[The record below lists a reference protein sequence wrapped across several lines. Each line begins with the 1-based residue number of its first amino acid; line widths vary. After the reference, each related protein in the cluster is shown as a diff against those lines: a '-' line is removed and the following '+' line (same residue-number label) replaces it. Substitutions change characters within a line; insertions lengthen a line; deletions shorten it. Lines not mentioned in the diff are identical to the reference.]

1 MFAMQ
6 SLFAQYYEVAPP
18 WDWNVLLWHVFLM
31 AIYVVLGLALF
42 AIAYLV
48 IDKATPFSLHKVLI
62 EEKNVAVAVVL
73 GAVFLGIALIL
84 GAAIRG

>member
-1 MFAMQ
+1 MD
-6 SLFAQYYEVAPP
+6 YYGSPA
-18 WDWNVLLWHVFLM
+18 WDWGLLLWHVSTVV
-31 AIYVVLGLALF
+31 IYVILGLGLF
-42 AIAYLV
+42 AVAYLI
-48 IDKATPFSLHKVLI
+48 IDKATPFSLHRVLI

>member
-1 MFAMQ
+1 MD
-6 SLFAQYYEVAPP
+6 YYGPTP
-18 WDWNVLLWHVFLM
+18 WDWSLLLWHVSLVV
-31 AIYVVLGLALF
+31 IYVILGLGLF
-42 AIAYLV
+42 AVAYLV
-48 IDKATPFSLHKVLI
+48 IDKVTTFSLHRVLI